1 MRRVGIGVGALP
13 PRRDG
18 SATMDYAGPRRSTTT
33 PRSRRTYN
41 SGVLFPPS
49 AVRTLVSAL
58 GPLEL
63 RVLDALWARENP
75 ASIRQLVDTFPGVAY
90 TTLMTTADRLFRKG
104 LLDRQRDGRA
114 FLYTPR
120 WTREDLELRLA
131 ASAMTTL
138 LAEDTQTLR
147 PLISLFVDEVSRR
160 DGDML
165 DELERLIK
173 AKKEAAR

>member
-1 MRRVGIGVGALP
+1 M
-13 PRRDG
+13 
-18 SATMDYAGPRRSTTT
+18 
-33 PRSRRTYN
+33 
-41 SGVLFPPS
+41 
-49 AVRTLVSAL
+49 
-58 GPLEL
+58 
-63 RVLDALWARENP
+63 LDALWARGNP
-75 ASIRQLVDTFPGVAY
+75 ASIRQLVERFPGVAY

-104 LLDRQRDGRA
+104 LLERQRDGRA

-138 LAEDTQTLR
+138 LAEDSQTLR

-173 AKKEAAR
+173 AKKEATR